1 MRAQKAAE
9 LLKEAAPDLEAVSRL
24 DYTFDQL
31 KLVGAVIGLKKLL
44 ETVVDP
50 ETDEKTRVSAAKV
63 LVDLKEDPERII
75 ERLRSAP
82 YVEVS
87 VEELEHMIKTGE
99 FDSSETLQ
107 LTEGDTNG
115 ES

>member
-9 LLKEAAPDLEAVSRL
+9 LLEAAAPDLESVSRL

-31 KLVGAVIGLKKLL
+31 KLVGAVVGLKKLL

-63 LVDLKEDPERII
+63 LVDIKEDPERII
-75 ERLRSAP
+75 ERLRAAP
-82 YVEVS
+82 YVEVT

-99 FDSSETLQ
+99 FDTPETLQ

>member
-9 LLKEAAPDLEAVSRL
+9 LLEEVAPDLESVSRL

-63 LVDLKEDPERII
+63 LVDIKEDPERII
-75 ERLRSAP
+75 ERLRAAP
-82 YVEVS
+82 YVAVT
-87 VEELEHMIKTGE
+87 VEELEHMIKTGAFE
-99 FDSSETLQ
+99 KPETLQ
-107 LTEGDTNG
+107 LTEGDTDG